1 MPNNIHVVPHKDG
14 WDVTEENARYAESH
28 HATQEEAIAAA
39 TARAKRD
46 RVELLVH
53 GADGQIRLRN
63 SFGDTPREI

>member
-46 RVELLVH
+46 RVELQVH
-53 GADGQIRLRN
+53 GAGQIRLRN
-63 SFGDTPREI
+63 SFDDTPREI